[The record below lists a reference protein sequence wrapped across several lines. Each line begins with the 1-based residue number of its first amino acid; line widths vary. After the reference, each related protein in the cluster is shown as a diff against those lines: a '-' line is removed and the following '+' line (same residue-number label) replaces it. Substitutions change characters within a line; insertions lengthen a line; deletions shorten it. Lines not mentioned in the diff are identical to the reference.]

1 MGWTER
7 RRAILEA
14 RALRTELG
22 LSATESVDPLGLAT
36 RLGIQTVCVPLGNG
50 DDVEGAF
57 QRRSGRGFILL
68 NASKGG
74 RRVRFTCA
82 HELGHARLL
91 DPGEDWSFVD
101 TNEELDLVKAH
112 GADEREAN
120 IFAAEL
126 LMPLEGVTAAIDGVE
141 DGEDAVGAVV
151 RAYAV
156 SPKSAAIRLSELEV
170 LDRATAAAVIDR
182 IDNDWRAFWRE
193 QRVPADDPVAST
205 GNVTLPEEFVRRAE
219 ELLEAQ
225 VISPERHTELVDRPL
240 VASE

>member
-1 MGWTER
+1 MGWSER

-22 LSATESVDPLGLAT
+22 LNATERVDPLDLAA
-36 RLGIQTVCVPLGNG
+36 RLGIQTVCLPLGKS
-50 DDVEGAF
+50 DEVEGAF

-82 HELGHARLL
+82 HELGHARLE
-91 DPGEDWSFVD
+91 DPTEDWSFVD
-101 TNEELDLVKAH
+101 TNEELDLVKAP

-120 IFAAEL
+120 VFAAEL
-126 LMPLEGVTAAIDGVE
+126 LMPSDGVIEAVGGVE

-156 SPKSAAIRLSELEV
+156 SPKSAAIRLSELE
-170 LDRATAAAVIDR
+170 LFDKGTAAAVIDR

-193 QRVPADDPVAST
+193 QRIPADDPVVST
-205 GNVTLPEEFVRRAE
+205 GAVTLPEGFLRRAE

-225 VISPERHTELVDRPL
+225 VISPERHAELLDRPL
-240 VASE
+240 SADE